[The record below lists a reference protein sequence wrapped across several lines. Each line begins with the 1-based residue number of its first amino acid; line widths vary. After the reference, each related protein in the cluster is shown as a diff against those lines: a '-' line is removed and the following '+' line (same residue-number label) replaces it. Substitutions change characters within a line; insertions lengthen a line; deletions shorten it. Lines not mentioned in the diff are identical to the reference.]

1 MVNSKYSA
9 SNTCY
14 LVTLDIVQEN
24 EFHIVTLIAL
34 SLNTFW
40 KSYQTDVLFSVDFQH
55 LSREQLAY
63 TGELFV
69 IFLVLTFI
77 G

>member
-1 MVNSKYSA
+1 MM
-9 SNTCY
+9 
-14 LVTLDIVQEN
+14 LML
-24 EFHIVTLIAL
+24 LRAL
-34 SLNTFW
+34 LLNIFQ
-40 KSYQTDVLFSVDFQH
+40 KSYQTDVLFSIDFQH

-69 IFLVLTFI
+69 TLLVLTFI